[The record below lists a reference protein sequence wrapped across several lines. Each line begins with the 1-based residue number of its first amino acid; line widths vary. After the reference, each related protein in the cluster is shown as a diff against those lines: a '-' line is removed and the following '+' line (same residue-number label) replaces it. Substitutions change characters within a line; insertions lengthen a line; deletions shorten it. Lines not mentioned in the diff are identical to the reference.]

1 MPALSLGEG
10 EVAMSRAATVH
21 FTTDLG
27 ASISVETTLDKVLE
41 ALRYFGAKG

>member
-1 MPALSLGEG
+1 
-10 EVAMSRAATVH
+10 MSRAATVH